1 MPDKVQNK
9 LAILSY
15 HEQRIR
21 LEQEIQQRYG
31 NLSEE
36 AQAVVRDTIR
46 EFIRRS
52 AMPVR
57 IIYAQ
62 KFVEELENRLF
73 EKNQAFQKLSKTHEQ
88 TLADHKGQL
97 DCTWK
102 NGYEAGARD
111 ASEAVNRQAIDNKI
125 TLTADAS
132 ALVKSLNQS
141 QQELAEL
148 IGVDTASESEKI
160 QQLRLQLSTRESELD
175 QKTLEL
181 SEAKQK
187 ILDQAKRH
195 QQRVDELKVEIT
207 QKPEPIMAELGSF
220 TNTGFLVGN
229 WRNSWKWIS
238 NWCFGLIVF
247 FATTPIPP
255 ELLAVLPENIRFYLI
270 VWVAFCGFVGRYIN
284 QTKPVSLPPIDIG
297 GADV

>member
-1 MPDKVQNK
+1 MPSKVQNN
-9 LAILSY
+9 LAQLAKA
-15 HEQRIR
+15 E
-21 LEQEIQQRYG
+21 RYI
-31 NLSEE
+31 
-36 AQAVVRDTIR
+36 AR
-46 EFIRRS
+46 
-52 AMPVR
+52 
-57 IIYAQ
+57 
-62 KFVEELENRLF
+62 
-73 EKNQAFQKLSKTHEQ
+73 FQKLSHIHER
-88 TLADHKGQL
+88 TLTERNDQL
-97 DCTWK
+97 DYTWK

-111 ASEAVNRQAIDNKI
+111 ASEAVNGQAIDNKI

-255 ELLAVLPENIRFYLI
+255 DLLMVLPEDVRTYLI
-270 VWVAFCGFVGRYIN
+270 AWTAFCGFVGRYLN
-284 QTKPVSLPPIDIG
+284 QSKGVQSWPLKS
-297 GADV
+297 

>member
-1 MPDKVQNK
+1 MPSKVQNN
-9 LAILSY
+9 LAQLAKA
-15 HEQRIR
+15 E
-21 LEQEIQQRYG
+21 RYI
-31 NLSEE
+31 
-36 AQAVVRDTIR
+36 AR
-46 EFIRRS
+46 
-52 AMPVR
+52 
-57 IIYAQ
+57 
-62 KFVEELENRLF
+62 
-73 EKNQAFQKLSKTHEQ
+73 FQKLSHIYER
-88 TLADHKGQL
+88 TLTERNDQL
-97 DCTWK
+97 DYTWK

-255 ELLAVLPENIRFYLI
+255 DLLMVLPEDVRTYLI
-270 VWVAFCGFVGRYIN
+270 AWTAFCGFVGRYLN
-284 QTKPVSLPPIDIG
+284 QSKGVQSWPLKS
-297 GADV
+297 

>member
-102 NGYEAGARD
+102 NGYEAGAP
-111 ASEAVNRQAIDNKI
+111 
-125 TLTADAS
+125 

-175 QKTLEL
+175 QKALEL
-181 SEAKQK
+181 SESKQK
-187 ILDQAKRH
+187 LLDQAKRH
-195 QQRVDELKVEIT
+195 QQRVDELKAEIAM
-207 QKPEPIMAELGSF
+207 QPEPIMAEIGS
-220 TNTGFLVGN
+220 TLHTGLMVSN
-229 WRNSWKWIS
+229 WRDGWKWIS

>member
-15 HEQRIR
+15 HEQRIQ

-97 DCTWK
+97 DSSWK
-102 NGYEAGARD
+102 DGYEKGARD
-111 ASEAVNRQAIDNKI
+111 ATPISTDW
-125 TLTADAS
+125 
-132 ALVKSLNQS
+132 LNQS
-141 QQELAEL
+141 KQELAAL
-148 IGVDTASESEKI
+148 VNTAGESEKI

-175 QKTLEL
+175 QKALEL
-181 SEAKQK
+181 SESKQK
-187 ILDQAKRH
+187 LLDQAKRH
-195 QQRVDELKVEIT
+195 QQRVDELKAEIAMR
-207 QKPEPIMAELGSF
+207 PEPIMAEIGS
-220 TNTGFLVGN
+220 TLHTGLMVSN
-229 WRNSWKWIS
+229 WRDGWKWIS

-255 ELLAVLPENIRFYLI
+255 ELLLVLPENVRMHLI
-270 VWVAFCGFVGRYIN
+270 AWVAFCGFVGRYLN
-284 QTKPVSLPPIDIG
+284 QSK
-297 GADV
+297 GAPLWPLKS

>member
-97 DCTWK
+97 DSSWK
-102 NGYEAGARD
+102 DGYEKGARD
-111 ASEAVNRQAIDNKI
+111 ATPISTDW
-125 TLTADAS
+125 
-132 ALVKSLNQS
+132 LNQS
-141 QQELAEL
+141 KQELAAL
-148 IGVDTASESEKI
+148 VNTAGESEKI

-175 QKTLEL
+175 QKALEL
-181 SEAKQK
+181 SESKQK
-187 ILDQAKRH
+187 LLDQAKRH
-195 QQRVDELKVEIT
+195 QQRVDELKAEIAMR
-207 QKPEPIMAELGSF
+207 PEPIMAEIGS
-220 TNTGFLVGN
+220 TLHTGLMVSN
-229 WRNSWKWIS
+229 WRDGWKWIS

-255 ELLAVLPENIRFYLI
+255 ELLLVLPENVRMHLI
-270 VWVAFCGFVGRYIN
+270 AWVAFCGFVGRYLN
-284 QTKPVSLPPIDIG
+284 QSKGVQSWPLKS
-297 GADV
+297 